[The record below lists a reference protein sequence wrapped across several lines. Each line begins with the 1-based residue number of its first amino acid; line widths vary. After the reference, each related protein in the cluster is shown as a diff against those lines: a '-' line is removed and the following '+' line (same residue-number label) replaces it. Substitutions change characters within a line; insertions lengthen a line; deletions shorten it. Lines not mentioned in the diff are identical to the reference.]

1 MTPLSNSL
9 IRSGLKMIGGALVM
23 KGWLD
28 AGAIDSFVSLME
40 MALGGLSAT
49 LGLAWSVWSQRPR
62 SREAGAIAAKVRAQ
76 AGPGAA

>member
-1 MTPLSNSL
+1 MTPLANSF

-40 MALGGLSAT
+40 MALGGMSAAA
-49 LGLAWSVWSQRPR
+49 GLAWSIWSQRPR
-62 SREAGAIAAKVRAQ
+62 SREAAAIAAKVQ

>member
-1 MTPLSNSL
+1 MTPLANSF

-40 MALGGLSAT
+40 MALGGVAAAA
-49 LGLAWSVWSQRPR
+49 GLAWSIWSKRPQ
-62 SREAGAIAAKVRAQ
+62 SREAAAIAAKVRSSSVV
-76 AGPGAA
+76 